1 MSISLGRCAQ
11 HLICPVCGAGLSQV
25 DQTLK
30 CPQAH
35 AFDVAREGYVNLLLA
50 HRRKPKSLGDAR
62 EMLQARR
69 RFLDRGF
76 YAPLSAAINESVRAH
91 LAAAPDLAHKSSL
104 CVAEIGCGEG
114 YYLGRLKRHLDDT
127 LALERSSACYFG
139 LDVSKEAAR
148 LAARRYEGM
157 CFFVAD
163 VKQRILLSDNSMH
176 ALLNVFA
183 PRNAAEFERVVIEGG
198 LLLTVIP
205 GPDHLAGVRSE
216 LALLGIEAE
225 KRRKVIE
232 QFAGGFELMAEHAVG
247 YEMHLGGEA
256 LRDLVQ
262 MTPSYRHISEETVEK
277 LAALESIRTEANFT
291 LLEFRRS
298 SG

>member
-11 HLICPVCGAGLSQV
+11 YLICPVCGATLSQA
-25 DQTLK
+25 DQTFK

-35 AFDVAREGYVNLLLA
+35 SFDVAREGYVNLLLA
-50 HRRKPKSLGDAR
+50 RGRRPKTLGDAR

-76 YAPLSAAINESVRAH
+76 YAPLSDTINEIVRVH
-91 LAAAPDLAHKSSL
+91 LATAPDLTANSPL

-114 YYLGRLKRHLDDT
+114 YYLGRLKDHLDNT
-127 LALERSSACYFG
+127 SGHGSACYFG
-139 LDVSKEAAR
+139 MDLSKEATR
-148 LAARRYEGM
+148 LAARRHKGI

-163 VKQRILLSDNSMH
+163 VKKRILLLDDSTH
-176 ALLNVFA
+176 VLLNVFA
-183 PRNAAEFERVVIEGG
+183 PRNGAEFERVVVEGG

-225 KRRKVIE
+225 KRDKVIE
-232 QFAGGFELMAEHAVG
+232 QFAGGFELVAEHTVE

-262 MTPSYRHISEETVEK
+262 MTPSYWHITEETVEQ
-277 LAALESIRTEANFT
+277 LAALENICTKASFT
-291 LLEFRRS
+291 LLAFRRS
-298 SG
+298 PG

>member
-1 MSISLGRCAQ
+1 MSINLGRCSQ
-11 HLICPVCGAGLSQV
+11 YLICPVCGAGLSQV

-35 AFDVAREGYVNLLLA
+35 SFDIAREGYVNLLLA
-50 HRRKPKSLGDAR
+50 RRRKPKTLGDAR

-69 RFLDRGF
+69 RFLDRTL
-76 YAPLSAAINESVRAH
+76 YAPLSDAINEIVHDH
-91 LAAAPDLAHKSSL
+91 LATARDLADRSPL

-114 YYLGRLKRHLDDT
+114 YYLGRLKRHLDNTPEHGD
-127 LALERSSACYFG
+127 ACYFG
-139 LDVSKEAAR
+139 LDISKEAAR
-148 LAARRYEGM
+148 LAARRYKGIW
-157 CFFVAD
+157 FFVAD
-163 VKQRILLSDNSMH
+163 ANQRILLSNNSTH
-176 ALLNVFA
+176 VLLNVFA
-183 PRNAAEFERVVIEGG
+183 PRNGAEFQRVVVEGG

-205 GPDHLAGVRSE
+205 GPDHLAGARSE

-225 KRRKVIE
+225 KRDKVVE
-232 QFAGGFELMAEHAVG
+232 QFAGGFELVSEQAVA

-262 MTPSYRHISEETVEK
+262 MTPSYWHIPGETSAQ
-277 LAALESIRTEANFT
+277 LAALESIHATASFT

-298 SG
+298 SSLG